1 MDLLK
6 SHRSQISPSDYFYL
20 TVRNISESSE
30 HFYSCWDANGN
41 FMCVPST
48 SALREEKK
56 KKANVKGRYV
66 EVTINMSLN
75 VYHLEQ

>member
-1 MDLLK
+1 M
-6 SHRSQISPSDYFYL
+6 
-20 TVRNISESSE
+20 SSE

-48 SALREEKK
+48 SALRE
-56 KKANVKGRYV
+56 KKASVKGRYV
-66 EVTINMSLN
+66 GVTINMSLN